1 MSAHTQPELCE
12 VRGCCQPAY
21 TRSTMRNHKDRQ
33 KWICLYHAEVETNV
47 TRTTQF
53 KGRTGAQIERD
64 YEDYNRARFGS
75 LGRLIYD
82 RELSFS
88 EKVAQLDFLDR

>member
-1 MSAHTQPELCE
+1 MTHTHPELCE

-33 KWICLYHAEVETNV
+33 KWICLYHAEAEQSNSFVA
-47 TRTTQF
+47 RF
-53 KGRTGAQIERD
+53 KGVTGSNVDRD
-64 YEDYNRARFGS
+64 YEDYNRARFGA